1 MIRDAIS
8 RLLKM
13 ESLTEKQMMDAMND
27 IMEGKGSDI
36 LISSFLTGL
45 RIKGETAAEITG
57 GAKVMRN
64 KAEKMD
70 ISDLYTLDTC
80 GTGGDR
86 SNTFNI
92 STAVSFVAAAAGI
105 YVAKHGN
112 RSVSSKSGSA
122 DVLEILGANIT
133 LNPKQ
138 VEKCVRDINIGFF
151 FAPSFHKAMKYAIKT
166 RKELGIRTIFNIL
179 GPLTNP
185 AHANAQVLGVFNP
198 DLTEVMAE
206 VLDNLG
212 VERALVVHGMDGL
225 DEISLADETK
235 VTELKDGIIKSY
247 FITPEQFGI
256 NRAVR
261 KEVEGGE
268 KEENAQIIKDIYSGV
283 KGPKRDIVVL
293 NAGVALYVGKKANS
307 IQEGIEKSKD
317 LLDSGKVMEKLNEF
331 VEYSQKLG
339 KENK

>member
-1 MIRDAIS
+1 MVRDAIN

-13 ESLTEKQMMDAMND
+13 ESLTEAQMMDAMND
-27 IMEGKGSDI
+27 IMEGKASDI

-45 RIKGETAAEITG
+45 RIKGETAEEITG

-64 KAEKMD
+64 KAEKID
-70 ISDLYTLDTC
+70 INDLYTIDTC

-122 DVLEILGANIT
+122 DVLEVLGANIM
-133 LNPKQ
+133 LNPTQ
-138 VEKCVRDINIGFF
+138 VEKCIRDINIGFF
-151 FAPSFHKAMKYAIKT
+151 FAANFHKAMKYAIGV
-166 RKELGIRTIFNIL
+166 RKELAIRTIFNIL

-185 AHANAQVLGVFNP
+185 AHAKGQVLGVFNP
-198 DLTEVMAE
+198 DLSEVMAE
-206 VLDNLG
+206 VLKNLG
-212 VERALVVHGMDGL
+212 VERALIVHGMDGL

-235 VTELKDGIIKSY
+235 VTELKDGVMKSY
-247 FITPEQFGI
+247 FINPEQFGI
-256 NRAVR
+256 KRAVR

-268 KEENAQIIKDIYSGV
+268 KEENAEIIKNIFNGE
-283 KGPKRDIVVL
+283 KGAKRDIVLL
-293 NAGVALYVGKKANS
+293 NAAAALYVGKKCES
-307 IQEGIEKSKD
+307 IIEGVKLAEELI
-317 LLDSGKVMEKLNEF
+317 DSGKVKAKLEEF
-331 VEYSQKLG
+331 VKYT
-339 KENK
+339 NDIVNV